1 MVACLQE
8 DFNVFVCCFVF
19 LFCRNVVLV
28 SDLQFIGS
36 FLVSFPNIETGQS
49 KLEGS
54 LFFLLWQMIRSTD
67 FKNTK
72 TQN

>member
-8 DFNVFVCCFVF
+8 DFNVFVVFVF
-19 LFCRNVVLV
+19 FCRNVALV

-54 LFFLLWQMIRSTD
+54 LFFLLWQMIKSTD